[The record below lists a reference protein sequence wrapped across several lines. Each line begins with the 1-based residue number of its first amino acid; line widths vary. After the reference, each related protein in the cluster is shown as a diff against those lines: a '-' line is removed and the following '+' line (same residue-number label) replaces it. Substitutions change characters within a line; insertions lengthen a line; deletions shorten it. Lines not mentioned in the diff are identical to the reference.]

1 MENKYFTPDISDLH
15 IGYKCETK
23 VQPYPN
29 WVNTKII
36 EGEDIT
42 FIQEGIWEVRT
53 RYLTKEQ
60 IEAEGWNH
68 IGGQMIS
75 GGIQNYE
82 KGDIWKDDKQGGFL
96 DYSENTK
103 MLKITT
109 KDGGYNQDGPNISI
123 KFFGYCP
130 SINEFRYITQKILI
144 HENN

>member
-1 MENKYFTPDISDLH
+1 MNKEYFTPDISDLH

-60 IEAEGWNH
+60 IEAESWEFKD
-68 IGGQMIS
+68 S
-75 GGIQNYE
+75 FNYE
-82 KGDIWKDDKQGGFL
+82 DELREIFKKAEFIMEYNYKNNELLIRKGSWYPEETKYQGFC
-96 DYSENTK
+96 S
-103 MLKITT
+103 
-109 KDGGYNQDGPNISI
+109 
-123 KFFGYCP
+123 
-130 SINEFRYITQKILI
+130 SINEFKTICKFLKIKNEKL
-144 HENN
+144 